1 MQRLVRPSHRPVRL
15 LLAVGLSAVPASVLA
30 SCSGTTYD
38 ASLASSTT
46 AVAATTTTLP
56 TGTAAELLPRLVAE
70 AGSVPQLMID
80 GGDARSAVERLT
92 ALWEA
97 ARDEVRSTRPD
108 LVDGFEQQVAR
119 FDQAVQYK
127 RVADADKSLK
137 NLVVLVDAFL
147 A

>member
-1 MQRLVRPSHRPVRL
+1 MGSLTSTLSRGARTLV
-15 LLAVGLSAVPASVLA
+15 VLA
-30 SCSGTTYD
+30 TLPGALAACGGTTYD

-46 AVAATTTTLP
+46 VAVATTTTLP
-56 TGTAAELLPRLVAE
+56 TGDAADLLPRLVSEAE
-70 AGSVPQLMID
+70 SVPQLMIE

-92 ALWEA
+92 ALWGA
-97 ARDEVRSTRPD
+97 VRDEVRSTRPD
-108 LVDGFEQQVAR
+108 LVDGFQQQVDR

-137 NLVVLVDAFL
+137 NLVVLVDAYF